1 MKERRVFVRVA
12 FPESAIRRQ
21 IKEAGGIWHPDKQAW
36 EVHYEHAIALGL
48 TNRIVEEA
56 MSRFELNRVLCRQST
71 LDELPEFGTF
81 GT

>member
-56 MSRFELNRVLCRQST
+56 SC
-71 LDELPEFGTF
+71 
-81 GT
+81 